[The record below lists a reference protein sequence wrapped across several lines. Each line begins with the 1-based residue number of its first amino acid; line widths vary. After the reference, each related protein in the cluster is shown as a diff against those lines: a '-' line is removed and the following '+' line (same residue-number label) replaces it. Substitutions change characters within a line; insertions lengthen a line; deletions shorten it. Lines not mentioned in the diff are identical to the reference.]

1 MTMTWL
7 VIQTLLQ
14 TGAASSTA
22 PPALASALSR
32 MEAIR
37 PAGPSQIA
45 LLNQAMDS
53 DLASARRAGRL
64 TPGQRDAFSR
74 ASAYLSEA
82 GSPVSP
88 AMRVPMA
95 QAWRRVGEGMELGG
109 SSWDRSAALAGY
121 RNSFIWL
128 GQYPGQ
134 NPADPSIQGELYFVA
149 GRVRA
154 LGGTIPIWASV
165 PLGGAQPRQQ
175 RGIPDEYLQPAE
187 RVEPPPMVEISR
199 AGLTPE
205 ERARVDVLEQRFNG
219 ATVSVMA
226 ARGSVG
232 GLRRSLESQRLQ
244 LHPEISR
251 RYEAMLA
258 SHERARAALDG
269 RQWSM
274 AEEQIEIASGYARK
288 LLAELGR

>member
-1 MTMTWL
+1 MMTAWL
-7 VIQTLLQ
+7 MIHLLMQ
-14 TGAASSTA
+14 PAASSAA
-22 PPALASALSR
+22 PPALTSALSR

-37 PAGPSQIA
+37 PAGPAEIA
-45 LLNQAMDS
+45 SLNQAMDS

-82 GSPVSP
+82 GSPANP

-109 SSWDRSAALAGY
+109 SNWDRSAALAGY

-134 NPADPSIQGELYFVA
+134 NLADPSIQGELYFVA

-154 LGGTIPIWASV
+154 LGGTIPIWASA

-175 RGIPDEYLQPAE
+175 RGIPEEYLQPAE
-187 RVEPPPMVEISR
+187 RVEPPPMVEIPR
-199 AGLTPE
+199 AGLAPE
-205 ERARVDVLEQRFNG
+205 ERAKVDALEQRFNG

-226 ARGSVG
+226 ARGSVDS
-232 GLRRSLESQRLQ
+232 LRRSLEAQRLE

-258 SHERARAALDG
+258 SHDRARAALDG
-269 RQWSM
+269 RQWSL
-274 AEEQIEIASGYARK
+274 AEEQIDIASGYARK
-288 LLAELGR
+288 LLAEMGR